1 MKKQVLN
8 IILAAGFIFM
18 AACQVK
24 AQSLVVNEQ
33 LVGRWEL
40 CTPDGKLVTTP
51 NVRQKVYTKN
61 SYVVL
66 EVDKNDN
73 TTFVD
78 FIGTI
83 TAESQ
88 DKITEKVIYTDSRI
102 KPMLSKSFGF
112 FYKVDGDYL
121 YLKGID
127 NTFNEIWVRISE

>member
-8 IILAAGFIFM
+8 IILATGFIFM
-18 AACQVK
+18 AAFQIK

-66 EVDKNDN
+66 EVDKNNN
-73 TTFVD
+73 TCFVD

-83 TAESQ
+83 TAEGE
-88 DKITEKVIYTDSRI
+88 DKINEQVIYPNAQI
-102 KPMLSKSFGF
+102 KYMLSKSFKF
-112 FYKVDGDYL
+112 FYKIEGDYL
-121 YLKGID
+121 YLKGMD